1 MDDALLGTSLRPF
14 CDEVFLETRRRQQGW
29 GRSGMDKKSPR
40 KNNKVCGENNEDKK
54 NTKIIIRTSHM
65 SHMSHMSHISY
76 YFKSTYLSH
85 TKTCLNIWPK
95 LEYVILSFGK
105 FTPFKFVIGVFQN
118 VIEMQKSLFRFVT
131 VR

>member
-40 KNNKVCGENNEDKK
+40 KKNKVCWENNE
-54 NTKIIIRTSHM
+54 TKRKQK
-65 SHMSHMSHISY
+65 SY
-76 YFKSTYLSH
+76 ESYFILFEIN
-85 TKTCLNIWPK
+85 TCLNIWPK